1 MSNPTIPQE
10 QFNLKKMICCLMKLE
25 TDEINDSTS
34 LIEQGLDSI
43 TLMRIPLI
51 LKEHGYQVTL
61 NKLLENPTVLAWN
74 EILIKSS
81 GKILSDKKE
90 ITYNEKENLKLPLT
104 PIQQAYIV
112 GRRDDQPLG
121 DVGCHLYCEFDG
133 KNVNSKRLENAIK
146 NLCDHH
152 PILRS
157 IFYEDGYQ
165 QILSVPKWNKL
176 IIHDLSMKS
185 IDNIQVT
192 LKQLRE
198 NLSHRKLNVFDG
210 EVFDVQLT
218 YLPNNVTR
226 IHLNIDLLVA
236 DVLSITIFLR
246 DLANL
251 YNGYSLPEIPASLNF
266 QSYVQSYDVNKD
278 HYENDKSYW
287 SERIRN
293 LAPGEIL
300 PLNKNPDIITKPKF
314 TRREFWLSHNEI
326 NLLQRKAKVLGLT
339 ISATF
344 ASAFSMIL
352 LNWSESKSFLLNI
365 PLFNRKE
372 GLDNKISN
380 VIANFTNLILVEI
393 KSSGNNFV
401 EFTQQLQKQMHK
413 DIAHSSYSGVEVLRD
428 LKRINI
434 NSSAPI
440 VLACN
445 FNELFLTPLFENT
458 LGKLEWSI
466 SQTPQVWI
474 DHQIYNFNKGFLLNW
489 DSVDELFPEK
499 LLDSMFGAYKEFIYR
514 LINEDWFDIK
524 YVELPEEQKKIR
536 HMVNS
541 TQTVI
546 DNRLL
551 HELFINQSRLTP
563 NSGAI
568 CWSTGKWSY
577 EELYYEAKKI
587 STLLINNG
595 AHINNHI
602 AVILPKGPEQ
612 ISSIL
617 GILMIG
623 AVYVPIA
630 IDSPSDRLNRILLDS
645 DCNFAIT
652 TLSKNEI
659 TEWPDKVIRIH
670 PNAQETQYIFNHNN
684 NEYLVYDS
692 TNIAYIIY
700 TSGSTGEPKGVMI
713 DHQGAINTILDIN
726 RRWNISSKDI
736 IFGIS
741 SLSFDLSV
749 YDIFGTLSSGATL
762 ILPDENGLKDP
773 AHWYDLL
780 IKFNVT
786 IWNSVPAL
794 IGMLLEYTERFNH
807 ELPKNIRL
815 ALLSGDWIPLNLPKR
830 LKHIRV
836 ISLGGAT
843 EASIWSNYY
852 EIDKVEP
859 HWVSIPYG
867 FPLANQEYHVLNNNG
882 LPCPDWVPGDLYISG
897 LGLAHGYWNDQD
909 KTDLNFITGWNGKR
923 IYKTGDRARY
933 WPNGILEFLGR
944 KDQQV
949 KIGGYRI
956 ELGEIDAAL
965 TQIEGIMQAVSVVR
979 TSNGKSSIISYITLD
994 PPFNP
999 VTSIQNSYL
1008 FSNIIPTQHPKIY
1021 SLSIM
1026 GEFKAK
1032 LAHILP
1038 SYMIPRFCLILE
1050 NMPLTSNGKI
1060 DRFSLPDVSTEKT
1073 VNLTS
1078 NYLKDNIYDKINKLW
1093 CDNLNIT
1100 SIEPEDDFFELGG
1113 DSLLAIRVISEVSKL
1128 LDKEISVRFLY
1139 ESPIL
1144 CDFVNHI
1151 INCKSIE

>member
-1 MSNPTIPQE
+1 MSNPKKTQE
-10 QFNLKKMICCLMKLE
+10 KLNLKKLICDLMKLE
-25 TDEINDSTS
+25 IDEINESTS

-51 LKEHGYQVTL
+51 LKEHGYQVNL
-61 NKLLENPTVLAWN
+61 NKLLENPTILAWDK
-74 EILIKSS
+74 ILINNS
-81 GKILSDKKE
+81 GKFLEDKKE
-90 ITYNEKENLKLPLT
+90 TIYNPKENLKYPLT

-133 KNVNSKRLENAIK
+133 KNVDSKRLENAIK
-146 NLCDHH
+146 SLCNHH

-157 IFYEDGYQ
+157 IFYDDGYQ

-185 IDNIQVT
+185 IDNIQIT
-192 LKQLRE
+192 LKKLRE
-198 NLSHRKLNVFDG
+198 SLSHRKLNVFDG

-218 YLPNNVTR
+218 YLPKNVTR

-246 DLANL
+246 DLAIL
-251 YNGYSLPEIPASLNF
+251 YNGYSLSEIPAALDF
-266 QSYVQSYDVNKD
+266 QSYLQSHYINNG

-287 SERIRN
+287 TERIKN
-293 LAPGEIL
+293 LAPGKIL

-326 NLLQRKAKVLGLT
+326 NLLQRKSKALGLT

-352 LNWSESKSFLLNI
+352 MNWSESKSFLLNI

-401 EFTQQLQKQMHK
+401 EFSQQLQTQMHK

-428 LKRINI
+428 LKKINV

-458 LGKLEWSI
+458 LGRLEWSI

-474 DHQIYNFNKGFLLNW
+474 DHQIYNFNEGFLLNW
-489 DSVDELFPEK
+489 DSVDELFPDK
-499 LLDSMFGAYKEFIYR
+499 LLDSMFSTYKGFIYR
-514 LINEDWFDIK
+514 LINENWFDIK

-563 NSGAI
+563 NACAI

-577 EELYYEAKKI
+577 QELYCQATKI
-587 STLLINNG
+587 ATLLINNG
-595 AHINNHI
+595 AHISNHI

-630 IDSPSDRLNRILLDS
+630 IDSPSDRLTRILLDS

-652 TLSKNEI
+652 TLTENES
-659 TEWPDKVIRIH
+659 TGWPDKVIRIN
-670 PNAQETQYIFNHNN
+670 PYDQETLDVLNHSNT
-684 NEYLVYDS
+684 ECLVYNP

-794 IGMLLEYTERFNH
+794 IGMLLEYTEKFNY

-852 EIDKVEP
+852 EIDKVDP
-859 HWVSIPYG
+859 QWVSIPYG
-867 FPLANQEYHVLNNNG
+867 YPLANQQYHVLNNEG

-897 LGLAHGYWNDQD
+897 LGLAHGYWNDQE

-965 TQIEGIMQAVSVVR
+965 TRIQGIKQAVSIVR
-979 TSNGKSSIISYITLD
+979 NINGKISIISYITLD
-994 PPFNP
+994 PPFNHITP
-999 VTSIQNSYL
+999 MQNSYL
-1008 FSNIIPTQHPKIY
+1008 FSNLMPTEHPNIY
-1021 SLSIM
+1021 SLSII

-1038 SYMIPRFCLILE
+1038 SYMIPRLCLILE

-1060 DRFSLPDVSTEKT
+1060 DRLNLPDISIEKIT
-1073 VNLTS
+1073 DQIPNFS
-1078 NYLKDNIYDKINKLW
+1078 KDNIYEKIHKSW
-1093 CDNLNIT
+1093 CNNLNIT
-1100 SIEPEDDFFELGG
+1100 NIEPADNFFDIGG

-1128 LDKEISVRFLY
+1128 LDKEISVRYLY

-1144 CDFVNHI
+1144 SDFVSHV
-1151 INCKSIE
+1151 INCKCSE